1 MFVFPLLTA
10 PAEERAFPQ
19 SLPTPALDRHDTA
32 AVWALRLHGEPGGP
46 ASITSTARFGSTI
59 FYIVTPFLSG
69 HTAVR
74 EDKES
79 GRILIFP
86 PASEPANGR
95 GRPDSQGILIFPFRT
110 TPRRGRRGRRDRPPA
125 RRRARA

>member
-1 MFVFPLLTA
+1 MFVFPSLTA
-10 PAEERAFPQ
+10 PADMRASPQ
-19 SLPTPALDRHDTA
+19 SLPAPALDRHDTA

-46 ASITSTARFGSTI
+46 TSITSTARFGSTI

-79 GRILIFP
+79 WRILIFP
-86 PASEPANGR
+86 PRAEPADGLA
-95 GRPDSQGILIFPFRT
+95 RPDS
-110 TPRRGRRGRRDRPPA
+110 
-125 RRRARA
+125 